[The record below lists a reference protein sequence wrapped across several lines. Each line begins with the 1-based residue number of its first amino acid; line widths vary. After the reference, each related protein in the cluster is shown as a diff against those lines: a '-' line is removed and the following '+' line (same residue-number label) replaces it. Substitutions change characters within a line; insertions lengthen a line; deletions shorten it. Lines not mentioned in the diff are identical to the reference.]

1 MLVENKISAVFL
13 DADGVLWKD
22 IGPGG
27 ILTGKNQSIIN
38 LKLLDSNQKK
48 SQMKIVISNQTF
60 AARNKMNYLRFRVF
74 TNYFFKSLIK
84 LDLIHDF
91 AVCYHHPNAN
101 NSFLRKKCNCRKP
114 LPGLIK
120 SMMRKHNIAAHKSSL
135 IGDRI
140 TDIQSGAAAGI
151 ENLFLII
158 NSKMLEINE
167 NSSSQPLQTVF
178 IPLKD
183 LAEFSLIEE
192 KKDEN

>member
-1 MLVENKISAVFL
+1 MLVENKISAIFL

-48 SQMKIVISNQTF
+48 SQIKIVISNQTF

-74 TNYFFKSLIK
+74 TDYFFNSLIK
-84 LDLIHDF
+84 LELIHDF

-101 NSFLRKKCNCRKP
+101 NFFLRKKCHCRKP

-120 SMMRKHNIAAHKSSL
+120 FMMRKHNIAANKSSL